1 MRVNLTLKKS
11 NDYLTNFFRHY
22 SIIALCS
29 GICSL
34 MLSFY
39 GIIAGVIRTIE
50 RMKANGFFAFA
61 FFTMIANI
69 LAALSVSF
77 VIPFAIEGIK
87 KKRFVLPKWVAILH
101 YVSTTSI
108 ATMLVFVLA
117 FISWAS
123 PYDAFGDSNLVM
135 HIFCPILIL
144 ISIFQI
150 ENRYTYTL
158 RDCFIGCIPLYI
170 YEIVYYI
177 EVALIGEAN
186 GGWKDIYHVQEHLS
200 PIIAIPSLML
210 LGLGISC
217 LIAVISNYLTKKREY
232 KMFNY
237 WKKKDID
244 PIEAKIEAYGLG
256 NAMSRIKDENNIMIP
271 IDILE
276 YLSKKSNTNTDEL
289 IKSYVTGLICCQKET
304 NKNREY

>member
-1 MRVNLTLKKS
+1 
-11 NDYLTNFFRHY
+11 
-22 SIIALCS
+22 
-29 GICSL
+29 
-34 MLSFY
+34 
-39 GIIAGVIRTIE
+39 
-50 RMKANGFFAFA
+50 
-61 FFTMIANI
+61 MIANI

-77 VIPFAIEGIK
+77 VIPFAVEGIK

-101 YVSTTSI
+101 YISTTSI
-108 ATMLVFVLA
+108 AIMLVFVLT

-123 PYDAFGDSNLVM
+123 PPYDAFGDSNLVM

-144 ISIFQI
+144 ISFFQI
-150 ENRYTYTL
+150 ENRYTYTV

-177 EVALIGEAN
+177 EVVLIGETN

-210 LGLGISC
+210 LGLETSC

-232 KMFNY
+232 KMFHY

-271 IDILE
+271 IDILD
-276 YLSKKSNTNTDEL
+276 YLSKKSNINTDEL
-289 IKSYVTGLICCQKET
+289 IKSYVTGLICSK
-304 NKNREY
+304 KK